1 MFLQA
6 IVKFIK
12 QFFFLINILFALY
25 SLLVYQL
32 VLSANIQHWIGG
44 FLTLS
49 FPLVLVGN
57 MFFILAWVLVKSPR
71 AILSLGMLLL
81 TFSIRDRTF
90 KLNFGNEIQVYP
102 DISVLSY
109 NLMYGDYFN
118 YKNGVVTKN
127 IKGIS
132 ETAESLN
139 SDIKC
144 FQELYNNDKV
154 YEFNLINR
162 LSKENPFYVYVHS
175 EKGNDKA
182 NGAIGL
188 ATFSKYPILKKQE
201 LYWGTNNNGLLAS
214 DIAIQGDT
222 IRVIN
227 FQLKSM
233 GIRVNKILDK
243 NRVINKKETRNV
255 LSQLKGGFIVRGQ
268 QVAILESWISESPY
282 PVILA
287 GDLNEVPYGY
297 SYGKLRKILRNS
309 FEDAGSGFGFTY
321 RKILSFLR
329 IDNQFYDSEKLK
341 VVKFETVSTFKFSD
355 HYPLYAEYQIIKE
368 RE

>member
-243 NRVINKKETRNV
+243 NRVINKKESFFIY
-255 LSQLKGGFIVRGQ
+255 SQNSRKNIFKIKLC
-268 QVAILESWISESPY
+268 
-282 PVILA
+282 
-287 GDLNEVPYGY
+287 LN
-297 SYGKLRKILRNS
+297 
-309 FEDAGSGFGFTY
+309 
-321 RKILSFLR
+321 
-329 IDNQFYDSEKLK
+329 
-341 VVKFETVSTFKFSD
+341 
-355 HYPLYAEYQIIKE
+355 
-368 RE
+368 